1 VNRRYKNILIFVLVV
16 TGLLV
21 AILYSPIGSPDYYSS
36 YYYFENSEVKYD
48 GGIPNAPT
56 AYHAVDNSNEDLI
69 TPSNQQASA
78 LTPKYSAGSPAS
90 SDNNFGTAAQINSG
104 AAKQFPTNQG
114 SSPGNVAMSLSS
126 GRSGTNSQSQSQ
138 SYGFTSISSN
148 LNSPV
153 NNTTTKQSV
162 GNSTA
167 DVTDP
172 GGDPTGPPIPVGD
185 GWVFLL
191 LLAGG
196 YAVMKR
202 FVLK

>member
-1 VNRRYKNILIFVLVV
+1 LIFVLVLA
-16 TGLLV
+16 GLLV
-21 AILYSPIGSPDYYSS
+21 AVLYSPIGSPDYYSS
-36 YYYFENSEVKYD
+36 YYYFENSEVKFD

-56 AYHAVDNSNEDLI
+56 SYRSVDNSNEDLI
-69 TPSNQQASA
+69 MPSNQPTSA
-78 LTPKYSAGSPAS
+78 LSPKYSAASPSS

-104 AAKQFPTNQG
+104 SARQSLANPG
-114 SSPGNVAMSLSS
+114 SSPGNVAMALSS

-148 LNSPV
+148 LNSPI

-162 GNSTA
+162 SNTTS

-191 LLAGG
+191 FLAGG
-196 YAVMKR
+196 YAVIKR

>member
-1 VNRRYKNILIFVLVV
+1 VNRRSNNILIFVLVLA
-16 TGLLV
+16 GLLV
-21 AILYSPIGSPDYYSS
+21 AVLYSPIGSPDYYSS
-36 YYYFENSEVKYD
+36 YYYFENSEVKFD

-56 AYHAVDNSNEDLI
+56 AYHSVDNSNEDLTI
-69 TPSNQQASA
+69 PSNQPATTI
-78 LTPKYSAGSPAS
+78 TPKYSAISSAN

-104 AAKQFPTNQG
+104 VAKQSEASQG
-114 SSPGNVAMSLSS
+114 SSPGNVAMAYSS

-148 LNSPV
+148 LNSPI

-162 GNSTA
+162 GNSLA
-167 DVTDP
+167 GETDP

-191 LLAGG
+191 FLAGA
-196 YAVMKR
+196 YAIIKR